1 MRIQRQTII
10 TFILLIVVAS
20 LYRVMPGRPWGF
32 TPQIAMA
39 IFSGAVIKDKK
50 FSFLLPLLSMF
61 ISDALYEVLYRNGL
75 TPIQGFYSGQVI
87 NYILIAGMT
96 VFGFMINR
104 ISVTKIITAS
114 LLAPIT
120 YFLLSNF
127 LVWFSSSPET
137 GFHWPKTF
145 SGLMLC
151 YQAGLPF
158 FYWTI
163 PACLMFSAILFGGY
177 LLFQKNTSLDYSVN

>member
-1 MRIQRQTII
+1 
-10 TFILLIVVAS
+10 
-20 LYRVMPGRPWGF
+20 MPGRPWGF

-39 IFSGAVIKDKK
+39 VFSGAVIKDKR
-50 FSFLLPLLSMF
+50 FCFLLPLISMF
-61 ISDALYEVLYRNGL
+61 ISDALYEILYRYGVS
-75 TPIQGFYSGQVI
+75 PIQGFYSGQVI
-87 NYILIAGMT
+87 NYILIASMA
-96 VFGFMINR
+96 VFGFLINK
-104 ISVTKIITAS
+104 ISILKIIGVS
-114 LLAPIT
+114 FLAPTT

-127 LVWFSSSPET
+127 LVWFSSSPEV

-145 SGLMLC
+145 SGLILC

-177 LLFQKNTSLDYSVN
+177 VLFQKNSSVDYSVN